1 MGTVVD
7 FLRKYLAEYEFDF
20 DDVMIKKFE
29 IYANILIE
37 WNKKINLTSIVEP
50 EQIVIKHFL
59 DSVVTLK
66 YAEIPCGSK
75 LIDVGTGAGFPGI
88 PIKIL
93 RPDIDLTLLDSLN
106 KRVNFLI
113 YLLNESEI
121 EAAVIHGRAEDF
133 GRSIEFRENFDVA
146 TSRAVARLNVL
157 AEYCLPL
164 VKVSGS
170 FIALKSN
177 NIDEEIEESKS
188 AFKTLGG
195 KINSIK
201 KLNLPKNNPRS
212 IITIKKV
219 SKISDKYPRVNSKIA
234 KNPL

>member
-1 MGTVVD
+1 MGTVGD

-106 KRVNFLI
+106 KRVNFLN
-113 YLLNESEI
+113 YLLNELEI

-201 KLNLPKNNPRS
+201 KLNLPENNPRS